1 MRQADRKSRGFPS
14 PTTAMGTALLCRGSV
29 EQSVGP
35 TDGAVQGPAALGPNG
50 IDRPAYLGTELYLGM
65 LKRSSITVLSIV
77 AGALLTACVAMMLLS
92 PIHGL
97 RQYASMVIWCS
108 IGAGVIGGCM
118 VASSLAF
125 RRSDDVQLRL
135 TVYPMRPD
143 LERLDRLEGERG
155 ALFGLLVFVAAIIA
169 GAIGVGLFSL
179 A

>member
-1 MRQADRKSRGFPS
+1 
-14 PTTAMGTALLCRGSV
+14 
-29 EQSVGP
+29 
-35 TDGAVQGPAALGPNG
+35 
-50 IDRPAYLGTELYLGM
+50 M

-77 AGALLTACVAMMLLS
+77 AGTLLTAWVAMLLLS

-118 VASSLAF
+118 GASSVAF

-135 TVYPMRPD
+135 TVYPMCPD
-143 LERLDRLEGERG
+143 LESFDRLEGERW
-155 ALFGLLVFVAAIIA
+155 AFLGLLVFVAAIIA
-169 GAIGVGLFSL
+169 GAIGAGLFSL